1 MHAVVVQLLIAY
13 LWLKVFIW
21 VFDCYHTGLLR
32 TVHVWVDR
40 STYTKKNWTLLF
52 RETICEL
59 IFFISLTLDFIICKS
74 IIFFGN
80 PYVFS
85 TSWDSSFFTTEDH
98 CLSNLVVTRHPV
110 LDETMW
116 ILRLKSFISINCEIV
131 YDISQ
136 VLIRRVKILDF
147 FKVPHLQESMGLNTI
162 VETSLVW
169 KMVLVLN

>member
-13 LWLKVFIW
+13 LWLDVFIW

-40 STYTKKNWTLLF
+40 STYPKKNWTLLF

-59 IFFISLTLDFIICKS
+59 FFFISLTLDFIICKS

-147 FKVPHLQESMGLNTI
+147 FQSATFAGIYGVEYHCGNVTGLKNGART
-162 VETSLVW
+162 
-169 KMVLVLN
+169 